1 MSDNNGQG
9 DSGFVNTFVFIA
21 GFLLGA
27 GAAIMLTP
35 ESGSQL
41 RNRISRG
48 ARTAQDE
55 FSEMAA
61 QTKEAMQAWS
71 EEAKETMKH
80 AATRV
85 NSAVDT
91 TKQAV
96 KTSPVEPFNDED

>member
-1 MSDNNGQG
+1 MSDYNDQG
-9 DSGFVNTFVFIA
+9 DSSWVNTFVFIA

-27 GAAIMLTP
+27 GTAIMMTP
-35 ESGSQL
+35 ESGPQL
-41 RNRISRG
+41 RNRLSRG

-61 QTKEAMQAWS
+61 QTKEAMQSWS

-80 AATRV
+80 AAQRV

-96 KTSPVEPFNDED
+96 KAAPQNSFDD

>member
-1 MSDNNGQG
+1 MSENQGQG
-9 DSGFVNTFVFIA
+9 DSSWVNTFVFIA

-27 GAAIMLTP
+27 GTAIMLTP

-41 RNRISRG
+41 RTRIARG

-55 FSEMAA
+55 FSEMATE
-61 QTKEAMQAWS
+61 TKEAMQAWS
-71 EEAKETMKH
+71 DEAKETMKH
-80 AATRV
+80 AADRV

-96 KTSPVEPFNDED
+96 KTSSQKTFDD

>member
-1 MSDNNGQG
+1 MSDNSGQN

-27 GAAIMLTP
+27 GTAILMTP
-35 ESGSQL
+35 ESGTQL
-41 RNRISRG
+41 RTRIARG

-55 FSEMAA
+55 FSDMAA
-61 QTKEAMQAWS
+61 QTKEAMQSWS

-85 NSAVDT
+85 NSAVDS

-96 KTSPVEPFNDED
+96 KTSPPDSFDD

>member
-1 MSDNNGQG
+1 MSDNNGQS
-9 DSGFVNTFVFIA
+9 DSIWVNAFVFIG

-27 GAAIMLTP
+27 GTAIMLTP

-41 RNRISRG
+41 RNRLVRG

-61 QTKEAMQAWS
+61 QTKEAMQTWS

-96 KTSPVEPFNDED
+96 KTSLQETVDD

>member
-1 MSDNNGQG
+1 MSDYNGQG
-9 DSGFVNTFVFIA
+9 DSSWVNTFVFIA

-27 GAAIMLTP
+27 GTAIMLTP

-41 RNRISRG
+41 RNRIARG
-48 ARTAQDE
+48 AKTAQDE

-71 EEAKETMKH
+71 EEAKETMKQ
-80 AATRV
+80 AANRV
-85 NSAVDT
+85 NTAVDT

-96 KTSPVEPFNDED
+96 KAPLPDSFDD

>member
-1 MSDNNGQG
+1 MSDNDGQG
-9 DSGFVNTFVFIA
+9 DSTWVNTFVFIA

-27 GAAIMLTP
+27 GTAIMMTP
-35 ESGSQL
+35 ESGSQI
-41 RNRISRG
+41 RNRIVRG

-61 QTKEAMQAWS
+61 QTKEAMQSWS

-96 KTSPVEPFNDED
+96 QSSTQDSSDD

>member
-1 MSDNNGQG
+1 MSDYNEQG
-9 DSGFVNTFVFIA
+9 DSGWVNTFVFIA

-27 GAAIMLTP
+27 GTAIMMTP

-41 RNRISRG
+41 RNRIVRG

-80 AATRV
+80 AAQRV

-96 KTSPVEPFNDED
+96 KTPPQDSFDD

>member
-9 DSGFVNTFVFIA
+9 DSTWVNTFVFIA

-27 GAAIMLTP
+27 GTAIMMTP
-35 ESGSQL
+35 ESGSQI
-41 RNRISRG
+41 RNRLVRG

-61 QTKEAMQAWS
+61 QTKEAMQSWS

-96 KTSPVEPFNDED
+96 KSSTQDSSDD

>member
-1 MSDNNGQG
+1 MSENHGQS
-9 DSGFVNTFVFIA
+9 DSSWVNTFVFIA

-27 GAAIMLTP
+27 GTAIMLTP

-41 RNRISRG
+41 RARIARG

-55 FSEMAA
+55 FSEMATE
-61 QTKEAMQAWS
+61 TKEAMQAWS
-71 EEAKETMKH
+71 DEAKETMKH
-80 AATRV
+80 AADRV

-96 KTSPVEPFNDED
+96 KTSSQKTFDD

>member
-9 DSGFVNTFVFIA
+9 DSSWVNTFVFIA

-27 GAAIMLTP
+27 GTAILMTP

-41 RNRISRG
+41 RSRIVRG

-80 AATRV
+80 AASRV

-96 KTSPVEPFNDED
+96 KASPDNSFDD

>member
-1 MSDNNGQG
+1 MSDNGQG
-9 DSGFVNTFVFIA
+9 DSSMVNTFVFIA

-27 GAAIMLTP
+27 GTAIMMTP

-41 RNRISRG
+41 RTRIARG

-55 FSEMAA
+55 FSDMAA

-71 EEAKETMKH
+71 DEAKESMKH
-80 AATRV
+80 AAQRV

-96 KTSPVEPFNDED
+96 KASPQESFDD

>member
-9 DSGFVNTFVFIA
+9 DSTWVNTFVFIA

-27 GAAIMLTP
+27 GTAIMMTP
-35 ESGSQL
+35 ESGSQI
-41 RNRISRG
+41 RNRIVRG
-48 ARTAQDE
+48 ARKAQDE

-61 QTKEAMQAWS
+61 QTKEAMQSWS

-96 KTSPVEPFNDED
+96 KGSQQDSYDD

>member
-1 MSDNNGQG
+1 MSDNTEQS
-9 DSGFVNTFVFIA
+9 DSTLVNTFVFIA

-27 GAAIMLTP
+27 GTAIMLTP

-41 RNRISRG
+41 RTRIAKG

-80 AATRV
+80 AANRV

-96 KTSPVEPFNDED
+96 KSPSQETFDD

>member
-1 MSDNNGQG
+1 MSDNYGQG
-9 DSGFVNTFVFIA
+9 DSSWVNTFVFIA

-27 GAAIMLTP
+27 GTAIMLTP

-41 RNRISRG
+41 RSRISRG
-48 ARTAQDE
+48 AKTAQDE
-55 FSEMAA
+55 FSDMAS

-80 AATRV
+80 AANRV
-85 NSAVDT
+85 NAAVGS

-96 KTSPVEPFNDED
+96 KASPQESLDE

>member
-1 MSDNNGQG
+1 MSDDNGQG
-9 DSGFVNTFVFIA
+9 DSGWVNTFVFIA

-27 GAAIMLTP
+27 GTAIMLTP

-41 RNRISRG
+41 RNRIARG
-48 ARTAQDE
+48 AKTAQDE
-55 FSEMAA
+55 FSDMAS

-80 AATRV
+80 AANRV
-85 NSAVDT
+85 NSAVGS

-96 KTSPVEPFNDED
+96 KAPPQESFDE

>member
-1 MSDNNGQG
+1 MSDNNGEG
-9 DSGFVNTFVFIA
+9 DSTWVNTFVFIA

-27 GAAIMLTP
+27 GTAIMMTP
-35 ESGSQL
+35 ESGSQI
-41 RNRISRG
+41 RNRIVRG

-61 QTKEAMQAWS
+61 QTKEAMQSWS

-85 NSAVDT
+85 NSAVDS

-96 KTSPVEPFNDED
+96 KGSPQDSHDD

>member
-1 MSDNNGQG
+1 MSDNNEQS
-9 DSGFVNTFVFIA
+9 DSSWVNTFVFIA

-27 GAAIMLTP
+27 GTAIMLTP

-41 RNRISRG
+41 RTRIARG

-55 FSEMAA
+55 VSEMAA
-61 QTKEAMQAWS
+61 QTKEAMQVWS
-71 EEAKETMKH
+71 DETKETMKH
-80 AATRV
+80 VADRV

-96 KTSPVEPFNDED
+96 KTSPQETFDD

>member
-1 MSDNNGQG
+1 MSENQGQG
-9 DSGFVNTFVFIA
+9 DSSWVNTFVFIA

-27 GAAIMLTP
+27 GTAIMLTP

-41 RNRISRG
+41 RTRIARG

-55 FSEMAA
+55 FSEMATE
-61 QTKEAMQAWS
+61 TKEAMQAWS
-71 EEAKETMKH
+71 DEAKETMKH
-80 AATRV
+80 AADRV

-96 KTSPVEPFNDED
+96 KTSPQETFDD

>member
-1 MSDNNGQG
+1 MSENQGQG
-9 DSGFVNTFVFIA
+9 DSSWVNTFVFIA

-27 GAAIMLTP
+27 GTAIMLTP

-41 RNRISRG
+41 RTRIARG

-55 FSEMAA
+55 FSEMATE
-61 QTKEAMQAWS
+61 TKEAMQAWS
-71 EEAKETMKH
+71 DEAKETMKH
-80 AATRV
+80 AADRV

-96 KTSPVEPFNDED
+96 KTSTQETFDD